1 MAKVK
6 VKVVYKTKVEPT
18 TLLEIDV
25 DNSPD
30 KESLLAYISTK
41 VSEVLDKT
49 TEVTGIYISSEK

>member
-1 MAKVK
+1 MTKVK
-6 VKVVYKTKVEPT
+6 VKVVYKTRVEPT

-25 DNSPD
+25 DNSSE

-41 VSEVLDKT
+41 VSEVIDRT

>member
-1 MAKVK
+1 MVKVK

-25 DNSPD
+25 DDSYD
-30 KESLLAYISTK
+30 KEHLLSYISTK

>member
-25 DNSPD
+25 DNISD